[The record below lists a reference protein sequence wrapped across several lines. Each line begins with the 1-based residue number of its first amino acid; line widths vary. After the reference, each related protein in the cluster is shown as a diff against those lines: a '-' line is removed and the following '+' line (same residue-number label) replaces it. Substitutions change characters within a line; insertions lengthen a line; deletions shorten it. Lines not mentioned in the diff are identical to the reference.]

1 MSLQN
6 QRYDVIILL
15 LHLQTLKFLLSLAG
29 DIAIGAHK
37 LTHEPANLMHEAG
50 AERLPVIVSYLA
62 KLLQPIKKE
71 FICFLTNF
79 FFYLLGGRSV
89 KFTDFL
95 KFCPKYV
102 LPCLLMQFQYH
113 ILLSANHPN
122 SDIFLECHLKK
133 ICGQHL

>member
-15 LHLQTLKFLLSLAG
+15 LHLKTPKFLLSIAG
-29 DIAIGAHK
+29 GIAVGAHK

-71 FICFLTNF
+71 FICFLTKF
-79 FFYLLGGRSV
+79 FVLSV
-89 KFTDFL
+89 RWQKCEIHRFSQ
-95 KFCPKYV
+95 V
-102 LPCLLMQFQYH
+102 LP
-113 ILLSANHPN
+113 
-122 SDIFLECHLKK
+122 K
-133 ICGQHL
+133 ICSTMSFDAVSIPHIIKCQSS